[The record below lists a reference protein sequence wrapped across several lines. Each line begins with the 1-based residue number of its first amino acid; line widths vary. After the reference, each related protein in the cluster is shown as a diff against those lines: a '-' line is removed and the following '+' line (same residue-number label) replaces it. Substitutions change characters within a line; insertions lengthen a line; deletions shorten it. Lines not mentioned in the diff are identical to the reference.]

1 MEHSWH
7 DPGAPRT
14 QFVRDRL
21 AEATW
26 EDRGYI
32 DDLMCLER
40 CMVHGGGIR
49 SAYIGVRMPVE
60 TAAIRAE
67 IKEGVYLPP
76 AEFHARQAAHLE
88 LETFR
93 RQQAAARQQDLE
105 EAQRRWWRSVGGRPP
120 TTMGGEAGTPASR

>member
-1 MEHSWH
+1 MALGGGTVEHSWQ

-26 EDRGYI
+26 EDRAYI

-49 SAYIGVRMPVE
+49 SAYIGVSLPVE
-60 TAAIRAE
+60 TTAIRAE

-76 AEFHARQAAHLE
+76 AEFHARKAAHRARE
-88 LETFR
+88 EFR
-93 RQQAAARQQDLE
+93 QRQALARQQDEE
-105 EAQRRWWRSVGGRPP
+105 EAQRRWWRSAGGRSPV
-120 TTMGGEAGTPASR
+120 

>member
-7 DPGAPRT
+7 DPGAPQT

-21 AEATW
+21 SEATW
-26 EDRGYI
+26 QDRQYI
-32 DDLMCLER
+32 DDLLCLER

-49 SAYIGVRMPVE
+49 SAYIGVSLPVE

-67 IKEGVYLPP
+67 IKEGVYLSP
-76 AEFHARQAAHLE
+76 AEFHARQAAHRE

-105 EAQRRWWRSVGGRPP
+105 EAQRRWWRSVGGRTPS
-120 TTMGGEAGTPASR
+120 TMGGEAGTPTRR